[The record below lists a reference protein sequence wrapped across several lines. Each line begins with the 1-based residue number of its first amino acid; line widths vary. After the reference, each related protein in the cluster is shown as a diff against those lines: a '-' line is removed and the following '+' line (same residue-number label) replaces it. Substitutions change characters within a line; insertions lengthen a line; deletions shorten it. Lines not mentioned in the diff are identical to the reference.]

1 MSDEAMDDFAN
12 FKALCYHLRVTTRRK
27 ILTRMHNFPS
37 ENHPARHRASLHPL
51 LLGLALVLFVL
62 SSCVPSTQLAE
73 ELTATASVV
82 PASPTC
88 PVVSALSTPDTVIP
102 PTKFVVVVYDP
113 RVQVDS
119 PLEVSSGAALTDV
132 AQFVKRILPDMLGPG
147 DQISVFQLG
156 YGSYTDAR
164 VTRQFSFLTSY
175 PQLYVAPSL
184 ETLTPLPPTDIPTPG
199 FEAVATSNE
208 FRVQSTQRAVD
219 EAAQQARY
227 NCDLAYYDLNVKS
240 TATAWNE
247 AKVSDAGALS
257 TAMAADLGKAT
268 PSTSENNELK
278 HGGLYYGLTFA
289 TNDLRAD
296 CAKYDECDLVVVDDL
311 QHFGH
316 IIPPGVAI
324 ALQGVNLYVIMPNCR
339 DLNQPDCADLQAYWT
354 PQFKSFGASKV
365 TYWNGLRAE
374 LNLLGAMGG

>member
-1 MSDEAMDDFAN
+1 MQP
-12 FKALCYHLRVTTRRK
+12 
-27 ILTRMHNFPS
+27 FPS
-37 ENHPARHRASLHPL
+37 QNRHARHRARLHIL
-51 LLGLALVLFVL
+51 LLGLGLVLFVL
-62 SSCVPSTQLAE
+62 SSCIPSTPLAE

-82 PASPTC
+82 ASPTC
-88 PVVSALSTPDTVIP
+88 PDVNPLSTPDSVIP
-102 PTKFVVVVYDP
+102 PTKFIVMLYDP

-119 PLEVSSGAALTDV
+119 TLQLASGDGLSDV

-156 YGSYTDAR
+156 YGSYTEAR
-164 VTRQFSFLTSY
+164 VTRQFSFLTNY

-184 ETLTPLPPTDIPTPG
+184 ETLTPLAPTGVPTPG

-208 FRVQSTQRAVD
+208 FRVQSTQRAIQ
-219 EAAQQARY
+219 ESAQQARY
-227 NCDLAYYDLNVKS
+227 KCDLAYYDLNVKS
-240 TATAWNE
+240 TATAWHE

-257 TAMAADLGKAT
+257 TAMAADFTKAT

-278 HGGLYYGLTFA
+278 HGGLYFGLTFA
-289 TNDLRAD
+289 TNDFQAD
-296 CAKYDECDLVVVDDL
+296 CSKYDECDLVLVDDL

-316 IIPPGVAI
+316 IIPAGVAI
-324 ALQGVNLYVIMPNCR
+324 ALPKVNLYVIMPNCR

-354 PQFKSFGASKV
+354 PQFKSFGVSKI